1 MSVTMNKELL
11 IRMPSSLYKETIKL
25 CKKRY
30 MSISS
35 FIRELIVEQIESSLT
50 PEEEKIVAE
59 GERQYLK
66 GKGTNWRKIKR
77 VKLGTATILDRKYLL
92 SKRRGYMAEGEFVVK
107 FDGKEVARCYAVAF
121 DYDDWQCVINGTD
134 KKELPA
140 GVETITIEVER
151 R

>member
-35 FIRELIVEQIESSLT
+35 FIRELIVEQIENSLT
-50 PEEEKIVAE
+50 PEEEKIVVR

-77 VKLGTATILDRKYLL
+77 G
-92 SKRRGYMAEGEFVVK
+92 
-107 FDGKEVARCYAVAF
+107 
-121 DYDDWQCVINGTD
+121 
-134 KKELPA
+134 
-140 GVETITIEVER
+140 
-151 R
+151 